1 MQDIIEMMTQIMT
14 KMMPYM
20 WYIADVGIFAL
31 ILGGIAWVVWLFTG
45 EFTGVLRFCGR
56 VLFVLGVFF
65 VACQIAGL
73 LLGMKPW
80 LNLGD
85 ISKGEFDALPF
96 WMIGLPFIVTGF
108 VMRIFGAIRPTRS
121 RGFK

>member
-1 MQDIIEMMTQIMT
+1 MQDIVEFMTQIMA

-20 WYIADVGIFAL
+20 WYIADVGIAFLAL
-31 ILGGIAWVVWLFTG
+31 GAAAWLIWLFAGRATWL
-45 EFTGVLRFCGR
+45 LRLSGR
-56 VLFVLGVFF
+56 MLVILGVFF

-85 ISKGEFDALPF
+85 VSKAEFDALPF
-96 WMIGLPFIVTGF
+96 WMIGLPFIVTGIF
-108 VMRIFGAIRPTRS
+108 MRIFGSLRPTH
-121 RGFK
+121 